1 MILLESFAK
10 LNISIIISV
19 DLSKLYTSSAKSSEG
34 IKKIEESSM
43 DSAIKVYLMIE
54 RNRLLHGH

>member
-1 MILLESFAK
+1 MGQSVQQILAADPDY
-10 LNISIIISV
+10 IRWI
-19 DLSKLYTSSAKSSEG
+19 
-34 IKKIEESSM
+34 IEESSM